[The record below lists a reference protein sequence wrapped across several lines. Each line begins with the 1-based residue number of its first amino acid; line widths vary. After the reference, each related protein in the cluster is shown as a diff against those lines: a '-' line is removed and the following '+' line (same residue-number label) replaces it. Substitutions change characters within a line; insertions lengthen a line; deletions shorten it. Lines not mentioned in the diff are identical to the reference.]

1 VWAGIATFFG
11 SLNWKTLLFGGLKA
25 GNKEVE
31 DAWDSASQAAQ
42 GIADDN
48 AAEEKARKDAL
59 DKAKQE
65 RANREKRSLEHATTR
80 SLLRTNSN
88 LARARMRWPGSGTSS
103 AVAALRRAWWR
114 SESGRISFSR
124 IVTDIWQSSQVN
136 RMPRVSTGEEYRK
149 NDKLALT
156 LGAGDARYFI
166 NGGIN
171 DLSLRDLGNNM
182 EGYWKIHT
190 DGDGLWLTN
199 NQTGGWML
207 LTSGGTLLLSD
218 HLLDSAE
225 NLTNLNASALSL
237 GIIPAGRINTLA
249 GGIGWLTNST
259 LPNNTTTIRAWLTVT
274 NDSGK
279 VGKLPVYY

>member
-1 VWAGIATFFG
+1 LKPYLFILLCLCSQAFAFDATNTAVYFDGTAAGSKYSEWFYLDGPTPTGTNTIMRDRLRVTNDASGFLRLT
-11 SLNWKTLLFGGLKA
+11 NPAA
-25 GNKEVE
+25 GNYRAEFHGKFTITTNWYSIPQTNADINLNDPQWSREPTN
-31 DAWDSASQAAQ
+31 
-42 GIADDN
+42 GI
-48 AAEEKARKDAL
+48 
-59 DKAKQE
+59 
-65 RANREKRSLEHATTR
+65 
-80 SLLRTNSN
+80 
-88 LARARMRWPGSGTSS
+88 M
-103 AVAALRRAWWR
+103 
-114 SESGRISFSR
+114 
-124 IVTDIWQSSQVN
+124 
-136 RMPRVSTGEEYRK
+136 
-149 NDKLALT
+149 LALT